1 MYAAAQTYAHKQK
14 AGMNPYLT
22 QKIMTASPE
31 QLIAYVYDAGISACA
46 QQDRNRALKVI
57 QVLINSL
64 NFEYRE
70 ISTTFYNIYRYLN
83 NSISR
88 GNFAEAKTY
97 FEDLKA
103 IWSENMNVV

>member
-1 MYAAAQTYAHKQK
+1 MYAATPYAQKQK
-14 AGMNPYLT
+14 TGVNPYLT

-46 QQDRNRALKVI
+46 REDRNRALKVI

-64 NFEYRE
+64 NFDYRE
-70 ISTTFYNIYRYLN
+70 VSATFYNIYRYLN

-88 GNFAEAKTY
+88 GNFAEAKGY
-97 FEDLKA
+97 FEELKKL
-103 IWSENMNVV
+103 WSENMNVV